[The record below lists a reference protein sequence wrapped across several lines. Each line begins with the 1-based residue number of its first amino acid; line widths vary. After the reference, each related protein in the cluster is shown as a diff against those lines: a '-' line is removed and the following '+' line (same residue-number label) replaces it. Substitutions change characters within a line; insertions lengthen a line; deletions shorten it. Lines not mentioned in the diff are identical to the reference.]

1 MWSGHS
7 ESNSIPYPSW
17 TEIHILVK
25 VNFALNNSGFL
36 KIQITVEL
44 WNLSIWPYGFDHSSA
59 RKKTQYPVFHSR
71 VTTFANMF
79 SLSFLLQ
86 VFKEE
91 MMHVFTRYINTHIQ
105 YNYRIFTMQICFLL
119 SCITSYQEK
128 LDKSRIPHLQA
139 HILAT
144 GTHLAPRHIT

>member
-1 MWSGHS
+1 MDS
-7 ESNSIPYPSW
+7 
-17 TEIHILVK
+17 
-25 VNFALNNSGFL
+25 
-36 KIQITVEL
+36 ITVQQERKL
-44 WNLSIWPYGFDHSSA
+44 NTRFSIVESPRLQTCSVSHSS
-59 RKKTQYPVFHSR
+59 
-71 VTTFANMF
+71 
-79 SLSFLLQ
+79 LQ

-128 LDKSRIPHLQA
+128 LGKSRIPHLQA